1 MIQKYDDI
9 LGLEYYGEDLTKVQ
23 TPDLINEF
31 LEDFDRNIRAIA
43 VAKELRERSITTYA
57 TTEQELKKELDKYV
71 DLMFVKMN
79 EMSLPEGKAYIDCVT
94 DLKYYI
100 FEGKIVTISKID
112 NKYVTYEVEVPTEH
126 TWLRIVQD
134 SHRSE
139 LANYEK
145 RKNKDVWNNLSR
157 EEKLQVL
164 DEGYLNLR
172 VEKVINIVE
181 SLDDDGV
188 FKETTE
194 KLKKQ
199 FDV

>member
-9 LGLEYYGEDLTKVQ
+9 LGLEYYGEDLTKIQ

-31 LEDFDRNIRAIA
+31 LKDFDRNIRAIA

-94 DLKYYI
+94 DSKYYI
-100 FEGKIVTISKID
+100 FEGKLVTISKID
-112 NKYVTYEVEVPTEH
+112 NKYVTYEVETPTEH
-126 TWLRIVQD
+126 TWLRIVQGGY
-134 SHRSE
+134 REE
-139 LANYEK
+139 LADYEK

>member
-31 LEDFDRNIRAIA
+31 LKDFDRNIRAIA

-57 TTEQELKKELDKYV
+57 TTEQELKRELDKYV

-94 DLKYYI
+94 DSKYYI
-100 FEGKIVTISKID
+100 FEGKLVTISKID
-112 NKYVTYEVEVPTEH
+112 NKYVTYEVETPTEH

-139 LANYEK
+139 LDNYEK